1 MYPRKRDGIERTAKV
16 STVPRGSLEV
26 IEYVARPALPEA
38 VRVEPVSAFASFS
51 SRLPLEHRFLR
62 SFAAAFL
69 VIALHALVVVPA
81 VWQGGGSHRSQSHRI
96 QGNSAMQWVVIV
108 DSPGRLAAI
117 TPSSTPKL
125 AAIDIGAATLTQRPI
140 RLPVDASDSANS
152 QADGESGYGEK
163 YGRYLSQ
170 IRARIDRAWERP
182 RSAIG
187 APLFQCQAEVDQ
199 DGTGEVQQVT
209 LLDCNGGAAWKLSL
223 VNAIQAASP
232 LPPPSDRAV
241 FVHHLLLEFR
251 AMAYSLGQPAEL
263 YEPARAIPVGPSP
276 ERAAA
281 ASLNAL
287 QTLREAVRAPKSRV
301 LKLQIEGSSVEV
313 EPDRQ

>member
-1 MYPRKRDGIERTAKV
+1 MPK
-16 STVPRGSLEV
+16 GSLEV

-38 VRVEPVSAFASFS
+38 VPVESVSAFARLL
-51 SRLPLEHRFLR
+51 SRLPLEHRSLR
-62 SFAAAFL
+62 SFAATFL
-69 VIALHALVVVPA
+69 VIALHALVVVAA
-81 VWQGGGSHRSQSHRI
+81 VWQEGGSQHSQSHRV
-96 QGNSAMQWVVIV
+96 QGDSAMQWVVIM
-108 DSPGRLAAI
+108 DSPGRSAAI
-117 TPSSTPKL
+117 TPSSSPKL
-125 AAIDIGAATLTQRPI
+125 AAIGTTAILTQQRIP
-140 RLPVDASDSANS
+140 LPVDAPDSSNA